1 MATRDMMRDLVAAA
15 AAETDDDKLDRF
27 LSYAVARL
35 DRDEWG
41 AAYTQAVCYLAGHLY
56 TRGSSAAV
64 GGGGGAAGGIT
75 AESAG
80 GMSRSYG
87 GISGLTSD
95 AELLT
100 TAAGADFVALRK
112 SHVLGARAFLLT
124 SYLTV

>member
-1 MATRDMMRDLVAAA
+1 MATRDMLRDLVAAC

-27 LSYAVARL
+27 IAYAVTRL
-35 DRDEWG
+35 DRTEWG
-41 AAYTQAVCYLAGHLY
+41 NAYTQAVCYLAGHLY
-56 TRGSSAAV
+56 TRGSTAAV
-64 GGGGGAAGGIT
+64 GGGGGAVGGVT

-87 GISGLTSD
+87 GVSGAQSD

-112 SHVLGARAFLLT
+112 SHVLGARAVLLPAF
-124 SYLTV
+124 YY